1 MRYVAEETH
10 KEMLS
15 LIDGICKSPSLTD
28 GVRHR
33 AKRLKQKLETLGK
46 CDDVIQLPDLK
57 ERTRE
62 VIEENSLLPYRR
74 STPLYRQDYPEEWD
88 ADDAIEKAADHV
100 AYVADDELID
110 DIIPE
115 AIATSIDDHIIG
127 IVNGLW
133 DREYV

>member
-1 MRYVAEETH
+1 
-10 KEMLS
+10 MLS

-33 AKRLKQKLETLGK
+33 AKRLQQKLETLGK

-62 VIEENSLLPYRR
+62 VVEENSLLPFRR
-74 STPLYRQDYPEEWD
+74 STPLYRQDYPEAWD
-88 ADDAIEKAADHV
+88 AYDAIEKAADHV
-100 AYVADDELID
+100 AYVADEELIY

-115 AIATSIDDHIIG
+115 AIATAIDDHIIG

-133 DREYV
+133 NREYV

>member
-1 MRYVAEETH
+1 MRYVTEETH

-33 AKRLKQKLETLGK
+33 AKRLQQKLETLGK

-62 VIEENSLLPYRR
+62 VIEENNLLPYRR
-74 STPLYRQDYPEEWD
+74 SSSNYWQTYSEEWD
-88 ADDAIEKAADHV
+88 ADDAIEKAADH
-100 AYVADDELID
+100 
-110 DIIPE
+110 
-115 AIATSIDDHIIG
+115 
-127 IVNGLW
+127 
-133 DREYV
+133 